1 MVQIVIA
8 ALAKGMATANLTFE
22 ESLTLLNAKFVEN
35 GYAPAAHCS
44 YGVNVSAG
52 KWLPCFQFREYAT
65 RTGCD
70 TEDGV

>member
-35 GYAPAAHCS
+35 G
-44 YGVNVSAG
+44 
-52 KWLPCFQFREYAT
+52 
-65 RTGCD
+65 
-70 TEDGV
+70 